1 MKRSLS
7 RARKRGHITRRDAA
21 AAESL
26 SVHGLRP
33 SQIMIGT
40 GLLDRD
46 EARMYDVEHE
56 SFPDKVATQQAS
68 RILYNILRDA
78 DRVGAHQIRILP
90 TDREADV
97 LFENGGERRI
107 ASSAL
112 PALSI
117 RAQRVAARRGWYVE
131 ILPAGIGPSLHFIRR
146 RSDTDRKHP
155 SDWSAVFADFRRD
168 PVGLM
173 VIILPDAFI
182 SRHFIA
188 KYSQGSSVDDWRMHE
203 STTPLLYD
211 ADQAE
216 SRELAI
222 HAALSG
228 KTAIACMGSCVDD
241 WWQPVR
247 EAGISVRVLRGRL
260 TDGGPAWEAFSL

>member
-33 SQIMIGT
+33 SQVMIGT
-40 GLLDRD
+40 GLLTPQ
-46 EARMYDVEHE
+46 EAQLYDVRHE
-56 SFPDKVATQQAS
+56 SLGDKIQPQQAS

-97 LFENGGERRI
+97 LFENGGERRVP
-107 ASSAL
+107 SSVL
-112 PALSI
+112 PALSL
-117 RAQRVAARRGWYVE
+117 RAQRVAPRRGWHVE

-146 RSDTDRKHP
+146 RSESEKRHP
-155 SDWSAVFADFRRD
+155 ADWSVVFKDFRKQ
-168 PVGLM
+168 PTGLM
-173 VIILPDAFI
+173 VIILPDAYV

-188 KYSQGSSVDDWRMHE
+188 KYSLGSSIDDWRNQE
-203 STTPLLYD
+203 VSGPLLYD
-211 ADQAE
+211 ADQADT
-216 SRELAI
+216 RELAL

-228 KTAIACMGSCVDD
+228 KTAIACMSMCQDD
-241 WWQPVR
+241 WWLPAHQ
-247 EAGISVRVLRGRL
+247 AGIPVRVLRGRL
-260 TDGGPAWEAFSL
+260 TEGGPAWEAFAL